1 WKIFVFANG
10 AAPEESLNVYT
21 FPSFT
26 LQPGAVCAVHEAGT
40 PIVDD
45 GTVHLYAGDQQVFNA
60 AWNNG
65 VDGACLLTD
74 AAGTA
79 TDFVKWRDQNGVEN
93 ATPVPSGLAFTGS
106 LDTPPAPGTLA
117 RDISG
122 TDTDGASDFSGH
134 YGSIGSAN
142 HPSPQSHTVFGV
154 GDLDVVKVAV
164 VAGKRYGFEAR
175 SYYSAS
181 DAKLELLDGAGN
193 VIGSNSNVDPSVRDA
208 RIEFLAPV
216 TGNVYLRVSHEGTET
231 DWAEYD
237 LLAFQR
243 PPTNTVLAPAG
254 ITTAAENT
262 TD

>member
-1 WKIFVFANG
+1 TLAKMPFFADGYEADNSVASAGTLTPVAHTLAAGHVVINEIDMGPLDAIEIYNGSTEPVSLTGWKIFVFANG

-79 TDFVKWRDQNGVEN
+79 IDFVKWRDQNGVEN

-122 TDTDGASDFSGH
+122 TDTD
-134 YGSIGSAN
+134 
-142 HPSPQSHTVFGV
+142 
-154 GDLDVVKVAV
+154 
-164 VAGKRYGFEAR
+164 
-175 SYYSAS
+175 
-181 DAKLELLDGAGN
+181 
-193 VIGSNSNVDPSVRDA
+193 
-208 RIEFLAPV
+208 
-216 TGNVYLRVSHEGTET
+216 
-231 DWAEYD
+231 
-237 LLAFQR
+237 
-243 PPTNTVLAPAG
+243 
-254 ITTAAENT
+254 
-262 TD
+262 